1 MCLLFQL
8 YHSNSAGSD
17 QRLPGVMKTVTA
29 HLVYALSEGELGGNP
44 AAIILNADQLSL
56 AQKQTLARQLK
67 VSETAFVSA
76 SGCATVKLEF
86 FTPAQQIA
94 HCGHATVASFSL
106 LREQRQLMP
115 GWHRKETIDG
125 MRRIQIS
132 ADCVMMEQSAPEYEP
147 LPLASPLRQQICQAL
162 GLSKADLLATEAPN
176 LCIVSTGNRF
186 LLVALA
192 ATADLAKIQADQAAL
207 LKLSEQLKLVG
218 FYAFALSSADSGFQA
233 CARMFA
239 PRYGIPEESA
249 TGTAAGPLA
258 CYLANYLHLKTD
270 LYRIQQ
276 GLHMSPPSPSVIE
289 VRLEWQDQHIRSLMA
304 GGRARLAETIS
315 LNLD

>member
-1 MCLLFQL
+1 
-8 YHSNSAGSD
+8 
-17 QRLPGVMKTVTA
+17 MKTLTA
-29 HLVYALSEGELGGNP
+29 HMVYALSEGERGGNP
-44 AAIILNADQLSL
+44 AAIIVNADHLSANEKQAL
-56 AQKQTLARQLK
+56 AQQLK

-132 ADCVMMEQSAPEYEP
+132 ADSAMMEQSAPEYEP
-147 LPLASPLRQQICQAL
+147 LPLASPLRQQICDAL
-162 GLSKADLLATEAPN
+162 GLTKADLLETEAPK

-192 ATADLAKIQADQAAL
+192 NSDDLAKIQADQAAL

-218 FYAFALSSADSGFQA
+218 VYPFALSPASSGFHA

-239 PRYGIPEESA
+239 PRYGIPEEAA

-258 CYLANYLHLKTD
+258 CYLANYLHLKAD

-276 GLHMSPPSPSVIE
+276 GLHMTPASPSVIE
-289 VRLEWQDQHIRSLMA
+289 VKLEWSDQQIRSLMA
-304 GGRARLAETIS
+304 GGQARIAETITLS
-315 LNLD
+315 LP

>member
-1 MCLLFQL
+1 
-8 YHSNSAGSD
+8 
-17 QRLPGVMKTVTA
+17 MKTISA
-29 HLVYALSEGELGGNP
+29 HLVYALTDAEQGGNP
-44 AAIILNADQLSL
+44 AAVVLQADQLTHD
-56 AQKQTLARQLK
+56 QKQTLARQLN

-94 HCGHATVASFSL
+94 HCGHATVASFAL
-106 LREQRQLMP
+106 LHQLQQLQP

-125 MRRIQIS
+125 MRRVQIS
-132 ADCVMMEQSAPEYEP
+132 ANVVMMEQSAPEYEP

-162 GLSKADLLATEAPN
+162 GIASSDLLIADAPN
-176 LCIVSTGNRF
+176 LCIISTGNRF

-192 ATADLAKIQADQAAL
+192 DPAILAKIQADQAAL

-218 FYAFALSSADSGFQA
+218 IYPFALSPVNTGFHA

-276 GLHMSPPSPSVIE
+276 GIHMTPPAPSAIE
-289 VRLEWQDQHIRSLMA
+289 VRLEWQDQQIRSLMA
-304 GGRARLAETIS
+304 GGRARIAETIQ
-315 LNLD
+315 LILE